1 MPKETKAVSIV
12 IVGSGNQIQDV
23 DIVRGS
29 TVRDLLEKL
38 NLSGVLTKV
47 DDPTPFGPNDD
58 IFTRVETGDKLIL
71 SPSTPVAF
79 G

>member
-1 MPKETKAVSIV
+1 MPKERKSISIV
-12 IVGSGNQIQDV
+12 VVGSGNQIQDV

-38 NLSGVLTKV
+38 NLSGQLTKV

-58 IFTRVETGDKLIL
+58 LFTRVEDGDKLIL
-71 SPSTPVAF
+71 SPNTPVA
-79 G
+79 